1 MHARRRKLIKTKLQL
16 KLIGVFVGL
25 ACVSALIQTLLVNHS
40 LLALLGSPEQG
51 ASALRVDLPRLLLG
65 NLALSLGL
73 LVPAMGFVGLLVTHR
88 IAGPVYRFEQHLSA
102 YARGED
108 PGPCKIRPGDELQEL
123 CTIINLALERARS
136 ERAAPASQ
144 ADVSASAPTGGKG
157 GDSKA
162 A

>member
-40 LLALLGSPEQG
+40 LLAVLGTPESGSQ
-51 ASALRVDLPRLLLG
+51 ALRIDLSGLLLG

-102 YARGED
+102 YARGQD
-108 PGPCKIRPGDELQEL
+108 PGPCRIREGDELQEL
-123 CTIINLALERARS
+123 CTIINQALERARS
-136 ERAAPASQ
+136 ERASPTAAAPGPRPEHSE
-144 ADVSASAPTGGKG
+144 
-157 GDSKA
+157 A